1 MRTLT
6 RPVCIVDGHHGI
18 YVPQVWAERYG
29 DYLETC
35 RVSQEDVVI
44 LLQGPDHS
52 DYWEAWQDVLN
63 DYCHEVNNV
72 KHYLSQDGDL
82 FEYPETYEW
91 EEF

>member
-6 RPVCIVDGHHGI
+6 GPVCIVDGHHGI

-44 LLQGPDHS
+44 LLQGPDHA